1 VLRASFAGTAN
12 ISATLPIGLSSPTT
26 AIMVNEPNSTQSRSG
41 VFSGNAGYMVT
52 GVATL
57 SQTGNQIIL
66 AFGADFKSSNGPMLG
81 VYLAKNA
88 SGSPTGTN
96 SVKLANL
103 SNTAGMQQ
111 YDVPAGIS
119 LTDYNHVVIYCVPF
133 NIRFGTATLN

>member
-1 VLRASFAGTAN
+1 
-12 ISATLPIGLSSPTT
+12 
-26 AIMVNEPNSTQSRSG
+26 MVNEPNSTQSRSG

-81 VYLAKNA
+81 AYLAKNA
-88 SGSPTGTN
+88 SGSLTGTN

-103 SNTAGMQQ
+103 SNTAGTQQ